1 MKGETAMYTVKILN
15 ALSGYFLKDGNRYET
30 NFLLTE
36 TTTDRGVR
44 FELQRCT
51 KACLQEGL
59 QAIGDTV
66 SLCYDKF
73 GRVTSL
79 YDC

>member
-1 MKGETAMYTVKILN
+1 MYDVKILN
-15 ALSGYFLKDGNRYET
+15 ALSGWFIKDGNRYET

-51 KACLQEGL
+51 KDCLQEGL
-59 QAIGDTV
+59 QAVGDTV
-66 SLCYDKF
+66 SLSYDKY
-73 GRVTSL
+73 GRVVTL
-79 YDC
+79 YNDR

>member
-1 MKGETAMYTVKILN
+1 MYTVKILDVLN
-15 ALSGYFLKDGNRYET
+15 GWFLKDGNRFET
-30 NFLLTE
+30 HFILTE

-51 KACLQEGL
+51 KAFSENAVRLL
-59 QAIGDTV
+59 GDNV

-73 GRVTSL
+73 GRVMDISL
-79 YDC
+79 PNS

>member
-1 MKGETAMYTVKILN
+1 MYSVKILD
-15 ALSGYFLKDGNRYET
+15 AVSGWFVKDGNRYET

-51 KACLQEGL
+51 RDCLQQGL
-59 QAIGDTV
+59 QAVGDTV
-66 SLCYDKF
+66 YLSYDKWGRVVSLCDN
-73 GRVTSL
+73 
-79 YDC
+79 C